1 LEIAMDD
8 FQRYPDDFDEIISRS
23 PKGQPEQEDG
33 KARPVSAD
41 DFFAYMPTRK
51 YIFVPTGELW
61 PGKSVNARL
70 GFNASA
76 WLDQNRR
83 VEQMTW
89 APGQPMLIEGRLIAD
104 GGWIVKPGCQIF
116 NLYRPPNIEV
126 GDPTKVKPWLDHLRL
141 IYPENEDHIIFW
153 LAHRVQKPG
162 DKINHA
168 LMLGGAQGI
177 GKDTLLEPI
186 KRAIGAWNFI
196 EVSPAHM
203 VGRFNGFVRSVI
215 LRVSEARDL
224 GDMNR
229 YAFYEHMKI
238 YSAAPPDVLRCDE
251 KNLREYAVPNVCG
264 VIITTNHKTDGI
276 YLPADDRR
284 HYVAWSDAK
293 KEDFE
298 STYWSSLYR
307 WYENGG
313 YRNVSAFLK
322 QLDLGAFNPKY
333 PPPLTAAFHAVVDA
347 NRAPEAAEL
356 ADTLDELAKGGEP
369 VPAVTIEMLVAA
381 AGTTD
386 FGAWLRD
393 RKNRR
398 AIPYRLEDAQYVQLP
413 NAGAKDGLWKI
424 RGKRQ
429 VIYARS
435 DLSPG
440 DRLRAAR
447 QLLE

>member
-1 LEIAMDD
+1 
-8 FQRYPDDFDEIISRS
+8 
-23 PKGQPEQEDG
+23 
-33 KARPVSAD
+33 
-41 DFFAYMPTRK
+41 
-51 YIFVPTGELW
+51 
-61 PGKSVNARL
+61 
-70 GFNASA
+70 
-76 WLDQNRR
+76 
-83 VEQMTW
+83 
-89 APGQPMLIEGRLIAD
+89 
-104 GGWIVKPGCQIF
+104 
-116 NLYRPPNIEV
+116 
-126 GDPTKVKPWLDHLRL
+126 
-141 IYPENEDHIIFW
+141 
-153 LAHRVQKPG
+153 VQKPG